1 MISEF
6 RTRGPS
12 GGNDEFVELYN
23 ASAAPVDISG
33 WKIWGSNASGTVSA
47 RTTIPANV
55 SLEPGC
61 HYLATNSGTAGYSGG
76 ISGNATYSTG
86 ITDDGGIAITRP
98 DNTIV
103 DQVGLS
109 SGSAYKEGVPLAS
122 LGSSN
127 LNRSYERKPGGAD
140 GNGIDTDNNSSDFAL
155 ITPSTPQNLSSQC
168 LTSGQRTD
176 PTGTGAASPGFGSF
190 RRRDVADRRCGARG
204 KSRQHRNHGDG
215 QPDGDRR
222 RSGAAPLR

>member
-1 MISEF
+1 MARPRPTARRVLAAGALALVWVSVGSLSPRASSSGIVISEF

-47 RTTIPANV
+47 RATIPANV
-55 SLEPGC
+55 FLEPGC
-61 HYLATNSGTAGYSGG
+61 HYLATNSGTSGYSGG

-109 SGSAYKEGVPLAS
+109 SGSAYKEGYRSQAS
-122 LGSSN
+122 
-127 LNRSYERKPGGAD
+127 
-140 GNGIDTDNNSSDFAL
+140 
-155 ITPSTPQNLSSQC
+155 
-168 LTSGQRTD
+168 
-176 PTGTGAASPGFGSF
+176 
-190 RRRDVADRRCGARG
+190 
-204 KSRQHRNHGDG
+204 
-215 QPDGDRR
+215 
-222 RSGAAPLR
+222 APAT